1 MIYLSHFAINP
12 WNIFFRRRGSE
23 VIFKI
28 GDFGMEIHSDYR
40 AESKIGQEGPHT
52 KYIAPE
58 VINESDPGKVMKERN
73 AGATFADIY
82 SLGMVFKDIKKHIGN
97 GFKVAL
103 KENKYTGMFLV
114 NAESQDN
121 SGYKERLDELINEMT
136 RQDPMERPRIEQT
149 FMWFE

>member
-1 MIYLSHFAINP
+1 
-12 WNIFFRRRGSE
+12 
-23 VIFKI
+23 
-28 GDFGMEIHSDYR
+28 MEIHSDYR

-97 GFKVAL
+97 SFKVAL
-103 KENKYTGMFLV
+103 ERKQAHRHISCKCRI
-114 NAESQDN
+114 
-121 SGYKERLDELINEMT
+121 SG
-136 RQDPMERPRIEQT
+136 QFWVQGAAG
-149 FMWFE
+149 